1 VVRSEAG
8 AGTPNLVCRHGRSNY
23 CNDNL
28 PGKSFE
34 LLLAF
39 LLVLYMD
46 RQMQIY
52 WEAFD
57 EVFSTADILKND
69 FNPVYQFDDQ
79 LVDGAII
86 DIGCGQTSPL
96 IKYAGIPGRKLIGID
111 NEAFQLKKLRSRMT
125 EMAGAASEEWALVS
139 SDIQHDPLPDGKYA
153 MVILYNILH
162 FFSLKECAEILKKLN
177 EHLIAG
183 SLISICV
190 HSTKYYKNDPANPHN
205 NEYFKHYFTQEDLDL
220 LFTPK
225 NFERL
230 YRADIERI
238 YGKKDQEVSEIWGEK
253 IITAMN
259 IKDGRIKADIR
270 RQGKEGQLEAEIICV
285 YRKQ

>member
-1 VVRSEAG
+1 
-8 AGTPNLVCRHGRSNY
+8 
-23 CNDNL
+23 
-28 PGKSFE
+28 
-34 LLLAF
+34 
-39 LLVLYMD
+39 
-46 RQMQIY
+46 MQIY

-190 HSTKYYKNDPANPHN
+190 HSTKYYRNDPTDPHN
-205 NEYFKHYFTQEDLDL
+205 DEYFKHYFTQEDLDL